1 MNDLELLG
9 EYVQK
14 GSEAAFA
21 ELVRRHIDWVQ
32 GAALRQVGRVGEAA
46 DGRGCDA
53 GGVYCAGAAGGEAVS
68 AGSAA
73 WAVAIQGGAVCQYRD
88 ASGGEAAEAA

>member
-32 GAALRQVGRVGEAA
+32 GVALRQVGRRQMAEDVTQGVFIALLQQ
-46 DGRGCDA
+46 GRKLVQRRGRPL
-53 GGVYCAGAAGGEAVS
+53 VPWLLRVVRY
-68 AGSAA
+68 
-73 WAVAIQGGAVCQYRD
+73 
-88 ASGGEAAEAA
+88 ASISNPSSGKAAEAA